1 MSRSLKDGVYRPTK
15 LQMPRQTESPTA
27 LPFYAAD
34 TIDDVDPAL
43 ETPALPR
50 LSQLQRDDEA
60 DYVMAHRWAR
70 HPGCSLQLIQSA
82 RSCYCDVC

>member
-1 MSRSLKDGVYRPTK
+1 MSRLLKDGVYHSTK
-15 LQMPRQTESPTA
+15 LQMPRQTESPIA

-50 LSQLQRDDEA
+50 PSQLQRDDEA
-60 DYVMAHRWAR
+60 DFVIAR
-70 HPGCSLQLIQSA
+70 
-82 RSCYCDVC
+82 R